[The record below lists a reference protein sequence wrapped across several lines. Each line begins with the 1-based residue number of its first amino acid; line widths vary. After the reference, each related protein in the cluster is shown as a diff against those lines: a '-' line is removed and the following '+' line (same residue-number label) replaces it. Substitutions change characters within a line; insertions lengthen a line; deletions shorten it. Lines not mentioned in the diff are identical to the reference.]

1 MVNVLAKVT
10 SATGSATLAPRD
22 TSTSRNASFATVI
35 PRELCLESATSQ
47 MVNEWQEVVVRR
59 WGKKSWVGKWWM
71 MDGIG
76 MGDGG

>member
-1 MVNVLAKVT
+1 MVNVHAKAT
-10 SATGSATLAPRD
+10 SATGSATLAPPD
-22 TSTSRNASFATVI
+22 ISTSKNASFATAI
-35 PRELCLESATSQ
+35 PPELCLESAISR
-47 MVNEWQEVVVRR
+47 MVNDWQEVVVRR